1 MNEFFQPATQ
11 WLMATMGLDIDWK
24 QVFLIG
30 MTPIFLLAFM
40 IEYVVQKNRG
50 HGSQF
55 YWKEIFANLM
65 LGASYQ
71 IFEAVM
77 WVLVTGSNG

>member
-40 IEYVVQKNRG
+40 IEYVVQKI
-50 HGSQF
+50 
-55 YWKEIFANLM
+55 E
-65 LGASYQ
+65 
-71 IFEAVM
+71 
-77 WVLVTGSNG
+77 VTAHSFTGKKFLPT

>member
-1 MNEFFQPATQ
+1 MIEFFQPATQ
-11 WLMATMGLDIDWK
+11 WLQAATGQDIDWK

-50 HGSQF
+50 HSSQF
-55 YWKEIFANLM
+55 Y
-65 LGASYQ
+65 
-71 IFEAVM
+71 
-77 WVLVTGSNG
+77 

>member
-1 MNEFFQPATQ
+1 MIEFFQPATQ
-11 WLMATMGLDIDWK
+11 WLMATMGPDFDWK

-50 HGSQF
+50 HSSQF

-65 LGASYQ
+65 
-71 IFEAVM
+71 
-77 WVLVTGSNG
+77 